1 MVMKQSQTVRAG
13 LLQLRLGRAIAPALL
28 IITLLAFV
36 PQPTHAFDAS
46 HLPVTLADTLAAL
59 PATAEVITAR
69 SAYESAR
76 LEAVAAGYR
85 GDLLFSLSPTWKQS
99 WLSDSDLDPYHELS
113 LTAAATVP
121 LGLSSADRARLDR
134 AVQRLRI
141 AEADLRAITLDTA
154 SALAAAWL
162 KVQISA
168 REIAVLDVE
177 ASALRMQLNA
187 DETLFRAGELSLGEL
202 LRSRD
207 TTHRADLAAENGR
220 IRADS
225 AALDLLLR
233 AGFPIQTELASRLIG
248 EAEGSAPI
256 PLVLPPMTAPHP
268 ADVAAKLRQDA
279 YSPTGTDGQRH
290 PRIVRQDALIRIALT
305 DTAVSRDPL
314 LSTVRMA
321 LSSDG
326 HSGSIVYSFPRPSLS
341 LGYTPPAYGIGSP
354 LPSGSGRDSTDQNSL
369 TLSAV
374 FSLAVGS
381 SKDQSVAAATVAAT
395 QEMNRLDGLLRSL
408 ETELSARFRQIP
420 AAEAAV
426 ELAYQARARAEATQ
440 EAIAARS
447 RLGMATE
454 AESAVAAASVA
465 RAQLNVIDAEAAV
478 WSATLSYLAAAY
490 RPDSLPLDFH
500 KILSGGSS
508 DE

>member
-1 MVMKQSQTVRAG
+1 MKQSQIVRAG
-13 LLQLRLGRAIAPALL
+13 LFPLPRGRATAPALL
-28 IITLLAFV
+28 IIALLV
-36 PQPTHAFDAS
+36 VVSQPALALDEPR
-46 HLPVTLADTLAAL
+46 LPVTLADALAAL
-59 PATAEVITAR
+59 PATAEIITAR
-69 SAYESAR
+69 SAYEVAR

-85 GDLLFSLSPTWKQS
+85 GDLLFSLSPAWKQS
-99 WLSDSDLDPYHELS
+99 WLSDSDIDPYYELS
-113 LTAAATVP
+113 LSAGATVP
-121 LGLSSADRARLDR
+121 LGLSSADRVRLDR

-141 AEADLRAITLDTA
+141 AEADMRATTLDTA

-162 KVQISA
+162 KVQIAA
-168 REIAVLDVE
+168 REIAVLDAE
-177 ASALRMQLNA
+177 ASALRMQLHA
-187 DETLFRAGELSLGEL
+187 DETLFSAGELSLGEL

-207 TTHRADLAAENGR
+207 ATHRADLAAENGR

-233 AGFPIQTELASRLIG
+233 SGLPIQTELAARLIS
-248 EAEGSAPI
+248 EAADSAPV
-256 PLVLPPMTAPHP
+256 PLVLPPMTASHP
-268 ADVAAKLRQDA
+268 DDVVALLRQEA
-279 YSPTGTDGQRH
+279 VSPTGTDEQRH
-290 PRIVRQDALIRIALT
+290 PRIARQDALIQIALA

-326 HSGSIVYSFPRPSLS
+326 HSGSIAYSFPRPSLS
-341 LGYTPPAYGIGSP
+341 LGYTPPAYGIGTP

-381 SKDQSVAAATVAAT
+381 SRDQSIAAATVAAT
-395 QEMNRLDGLLRSL
+395 QEMNRLDGLLRSM
-408 ETELSARFRQIP
+408 EAELSARYRQIP
-420 AAEAAV
+420 AAQAAV

-447 RLGMATE
+447 RLGMVTE
-454 AESAVAAASVA
+454 AESAVAAAAVA
-465 RAQLNVIDAEAAV
+465 RAHLNVIDAEAAV

-490 RPDSLPLDFH
+490 HLDSLPVDFL
-500 KILSGGSS
+500 KLLSGGSP
-508 DE
+508 DA